1 MSWRSSLVSFFFFL
15 LLCDTQLLFIRAKL
29 QAGYDMRPIRRGVDY
44 LLCDTFFV
52 FHCFFCC
59 FVCVRF
65 QTLSSS
71 IHVTPPMPTVGVL
84 ETDSR
89 VFSLFISLFKKRLKR
104 APRGLFG
111 FLVSET
117 VLYCLF
123 TLSSMLKCVYLSDTR

>member
-1 MSWRSSLVSFFFFL
+1 MSWRSSLVSFFFFVALRHTAAVYPRKAAGWLRHAPDKTRSGL
-15 LLCDTQLLFIRAKL
+15 LI
-29 QAGYDMRPIRRGVDY
+29 MRYIFCFS
-44 LLCDTFFV
+44 L
-52 FHCFFCC
+52 FFCC

-104 APRGLFG
+104 VPRGLFG

-123 TLSSMLKCVYLSDTR
+123 SLSSMLKCIYLSDTR